1 MEILSP
7 LTQKNKTTKIKSIS
21 TEYISSEYRGGFD
34 IDTNS
39 FFEGNENV
47 DLYECDVTG
56 YKFFTPFNVAGDGK
70 FYEAL
75 QKFEWYY
82 MPWKWEHQQTAS
94 LLKPGMKVLEV
105 GCAEGAFLSK
115 IKIAFNVNCV
125 GLELNE
131 SACESAKS
139 KGLEVNLE
147 TIQSFSQNH
156 KEEFDI
162 VCSFQVLEHI
172 SDVYS
177 FIEAMTKTLKKGGKL
192 IIGVPNDDS
201 FYGKLDS
208 VLNMPP
214 HHMGLWNKKSLSS
227 LTTIF
232 ELEDPQFYFEPLQ
245 DYHKEYC
252 DKVIFDLRIKKME
265 DNILKYG
272 FLGRFKNQFLKF
284 TYLNEIKKEH
294 PSIESFTILS
304 VLTKK

>member
-1 MEILSP
+1 MEIFSP
-7 LTQKNKTTKIKSIS
+7 LTQNNKTTKIK
-21 TEYISSEYRGGFD
+21 TISSEFISSVYKGGFE

-39 FFEGNENV
+39 FFEGIESV
-47 DLYECDVTG
+47 DLYECNETG
-56 YKFFTPFNVAGDGK
+56 YKFFYPYNVTGDGK
-70 FYEAL
+70 FYEDL

-115 IKIAFNVNCV
+115 IKIDFNVDCV

-131 SACESAKS
+131 SACESAKL
-139 KGLEVNLE
+139 KGLDVNLE
-147 TIQSFSQNH
+147 TIQAFSENH
-156 KEEFDI
+156 IEEFDV

-201 FYGKLDS
+201 FYGKLES

-214 HHMGLWNKKSLSS
+214 HHMGLWNEKSLSS
-227 LTTIF
+227 LTNIF
-232 ELEDPQFYFEPLQ
+232 NLKDPDFYFEPLQ
-245 DYHKEYC
+245 DYHKEYY
-252 DKVIFDLRIKKME
+252 DKVIFDLKIQKMDE
-265 DNILKYG
+265 NISKYG
-272 FLGRFKNQFLKF
+272 FIGRLKNQLLKYS
-284 TYLNEIKKEH
+284 YLKDIKKEF
-294 PSIESFTILS
+294 PTIESFTILCS
-304 VLTKK
+304 LTKN

>member
-1 MEILSP
+1 MEIFSP
-7 LTQKNKTTKIKSIS
+7 LTKNNKTTKIKSIS
-21 TEYISSEYRGGFD
+21 SEFISSVYKGGFE

-39 FFEGNENV
+39 FFEGIESV
-47 DLYECDVTG
+47 ELYECNETG
-56 YKFFTPFNVAGDGK
+56 YKFFYPYNVAGDGK
-70 FYEAL
+70 FYEDL

-115 IKIAFNVNCV
+115 IKIDFNVDCV

-139 KGLEVNLE
+139 RGLDVNLE
-147 TIQSFSQNH
+147 TIQAFSENH
-156 KEEFDI
+156 IEEFDV

-201 FYGKLDS
+201 FYGKLES

-227 LTTIF
+227 LTSIF
-232 ELEDPQFYFEPLQ
+232 DLKDPQFYFEPLQ
-245 DYHKEYC
+245 DYHKEYY
-252 DKVIFDLRIKKME
+252 DKVIFDLKIQKMDE
-265 DNILKYG
+265 NISKFR
-272 FLGRFKNQFLKF
+272 FLGRLKNQFLKYTF
-284 TYLNEIKKEH
+284 SKDIKKEF
-294 PSIESFTILS
+294 PTIESFTILCS
-304 VLTKK
+304 LTKN